1 MKPWEKRLGDLSRL
15 LQNCHATYLDP
26 DLFCMNTNQFLQT
39 ARTVTFIIQK
49 NKSSIPDFENW
60 YAQAV
65 LDPWGKDE
73 VMNWAKEARNKIEKE
88 GDLDLNSSLK
98 LTLVFS
104 YLSEEDVEVQCS
116 KAELLN
122 ARIKQLVRLAQKSLP
137 SGVSDAAAVMIER
150 CWVTASLPHW
160 ELLEA
165 MGYVYA
171 RVFECCQA
179 LANQLGTKMDEC
191 IPDRGSFSALLG
203 QTRQV
208 RYVKLNGLN
217 MHSQRT
223 NVIARDP
230 NYRPP
235 EAILAAFNEIHSN
248 QSWPTN
254 LEKVLEYYTKMAELT
269 FNQFGS
275 HVPMLFLLGEDW
287 KPIDMITTQFSDQTD
302 KYIFWRNIAQRI
314 TTLKAAG
321 LVWIS
326 ESWLRRHDKS
336 GATAIRNMPITGER
350 LNVVVIDRHDNCFQV
365 GWEIVRPSDDTKP
378 TLRRADDMDSTEK
391 GMMPFYLVPAL
402 RAMGIK
408 EPQFLTKVNVG

>member
-1 MKPWEKRLGDLSRL
+1 
-15 LQNCHATYLDP
+15 
-26 DLFCMNTNQFLQT
+26 MNTNQFLQT

-49 NKSSIPDFENW
+49 NKSSIPDFESW
-60 YAQAV
+60 YAGAV
-65 LDPWGKDE
+65 LDPWRKDE
-73 VMNWAKEARNKIEKE
+73 VMSWAKEARNKIEKE

-104 YLSEEDVEVQCS
+104 YLSERDVEIQCS

-137 SGVSDAAAVMIER
+137 SGVSDAAVVMIER
-150 CWVTASLPHW
+150 CWVTAALPQW

-179 LANQLGTKMDEC
+179 FANQLGSKLDER
-191 IPDRGSFSALLG
+191 IPDGGSFSAMQG

-223 NVIARDP
+223 EFIARDP

-235 EAILAAFNEIHSN
+235 EATLDAFNEIHSN

-254 LEKVLEYYTKMAELT
+254 LEGVFEYYTKMAELT

-275 HVPMLFLLGEDW
+275 HIPMLFLLGEDW

-302 KYIFWRNIAQRI
+302 KYIFWRNVAQRI
-314 TTLKAAG
+314 TTLKATG

-336 GATAIRNMPITGER
+336 GSTAIRNMPITGEHLHVVAIDKRNNR
-350 LNVVVIDRHDNCFQV
+350 LQA
-365 GWEIVRPSDDTKP
+365 GWEIVRSSDDTKP
-378 TLRRADDMDSTEK
+378 TLRRADDMDSNEK